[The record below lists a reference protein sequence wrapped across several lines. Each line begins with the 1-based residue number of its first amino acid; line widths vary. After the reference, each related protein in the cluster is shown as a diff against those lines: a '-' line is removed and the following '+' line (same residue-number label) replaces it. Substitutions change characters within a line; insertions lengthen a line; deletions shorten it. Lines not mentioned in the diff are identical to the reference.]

1 MVGFVETSVADVQ
14 TLEGAKTLASFLDG
28 QISQLVQLEGIIR
41 ESNSPRIARL
51 HALFASIIED
61 AISIRLLGEAA
72 RLNQAYIISRALL
85 ERLTNFC
92 FLQLCTEAEFSNY
105 VDYSLNKV
113 GRRLDRNI
121 EANGQE
127 KARIAL
133 QGGDFELPPEIAAAV
148 AKFTSERGRQKTRW
162 TDVSLPDRAAVV
174 EAKLGGTG
182 LFMSLLM
189 IYADASE
196 ALHGTLYGAAFHLG
210 AYDIGAVPHDQ
221 QSLDHHRYSTLSCLY
236 LMAGGAIDTLL
247 LLLCALDD
255 PTYSR
260 SALAS
265 TNAFKIAAAHTGLA
279 VAKKKPNKSLQAT
292 ALGGG

>member
-1 MVGFVETSVADVQ
+1 MADVQ
-14 TLEGAKTLASFLDG
+14 TLEGAQTLAGFLDG
-28 QISQLVQLEGIIR
+28 QISQLVQLDGIIC
-41 ESNSPRIARL
+41 ESNSHRVARL

-92 FLQLCTEAEFSNY
+92 FLQLCTEAEFSDY

-121 EANGQE
+121 EANGHEE

-148 AKFTSERGRQKTRW
+148 AKFTSERGREKTRW
-162 TDVSLPDRAAVV
+162 TAVSLPDRAAVV

-196 ALHGTLYGAAFHLG
+196 ALHGTLYGAVFHLG

-221 QSLDHHRYSTLSCLY
+221 QSLDRHRYSTLSCLY

-247 LLLCALDD
+247 SLLCKLDN
-255 PTYSR
+255 PTYFR

-265 TNAFKIAAAHTGLA
+265 KNAFKIAAVHTGLA
-279 VAKKKPNKSLQAT
+279 VTRNNPNY
-292 ALGGG
+292 

>member
-1 MVGFVETSVADVQ
+1 MADVQ
-14 TLEGAKTLASFLDG
+14 TLEGAKTLAGFLDG

-41 ESNSPRIARL
+41 ESNSPRVARL

-92 FLQLCTEAEFSNY
+92 FLQLCTEAEFNDY

-121 EANGQE
+121 EANGHE

-148 AKFTSERGRQKTRW
+148 AKFTSERGREKTRW
-162 TDVSLPDRAAVV
+162 TAVSLPDRAAVV

-210 AYDIGAVPHDQ
+210 AYDIGTVPHDQ
-221 QSLDHHRYSTLSCLY
+221 QSLDRHRYSTLSCLY

-247 LLLCALDD
+247 SLLCVLDD
-255 PTYSR
+255 PAYSR

-265 TNAFKIAAAHTGLA
+265 KNAFKIAAVHTGLA
-279 VAKKKPNKSLQAT
+279 IAKNIPNH
-292 ALGGG
+292 

>member
-1 MVGFVETSVADVQ
+1 VTDVHTAEGKQILSRFFDEQISLLVQ
-14 TLEGAKTLASFLDG
+14 TEGKLRQSSL
-28 QISQLVQLEGIIR
+28 
-41 ESNSPRIARL
+41 PRVARL
-51 HALFASIIED
+51 HALFAVIIED

-92 FLQLCTEAEFSNY
+92 FLQLCTDAEFDNY
-105 VDYSLNKV
+105 IDYTLNKV
-113 GRRLDRNI
+113 GRRMDRNI
-121 EANGQE
+121 EANGKE

-148 AKFTSERGRQKTRW
+148 AKFTSDRGREKTRW
-162 TDVSLPDRAAVV
+162 TTVSLPERVAVV

-182 LFMSLLM
+182 LFMSLLT

-210 AYDIGAVPHDQ
+210 AYDIGSIPHDQ
-221 QSLDHHRYSTLSCLY
+221 ESLDRHRYSTLSCLY

-247 LLLCALDD
+247 SLLCALNE
-255 PTYSR
+255 PNFGE
-260 SALAS
+260 SAMIS
-265 TNAFKIAAAHTGLA
+265 KSAFKKAAVETGLS
-279 VAKKKPNKSLQAT
+279 VAKKKPNKPNAADARTSR
-292 ALGGG
+292 G